1 VTGTMTW
8 AAMDVHARSTYAA
21 SLDVMTGEVAR
32 QRVDTGAVE
41 PVVSWLTG
49 LPGPVR
55 ACYEAG
61 RRVAGGNLTLR
72 PPQIRT

>member
-1 VTGTMTW
+1 MTGTMTW

-41 PVVSWLTG
+41 PVV
-49 LPGPVR
+49 
-55 ACYEAG
+55 
-61 RRVAGGNLTLR
+61 
-72 PPQIRT
+72 